1 MSIGIRNNPKKKFQ
15 REMEMFDLIG
25 SAYNLDIYIFYIINL
40 SLQNPFFNFLM
51 PLITTIGSYVIW
63 IVICVILAIFGGEKG
78 RNVAIILFIAI
89 IFGHIISEVLKYII
103 LRPRPYE
110 VLQGVHQMAFVDN
123 ESFPSGHATS
133 IFIGCV
139 ILGKKYGYMILF
151 LILAFIVSFS
161 RIYLGVH
168 YPSDVIAGALLG
180 VGISLIVLHYENN
193 ILKLKNWFV
202 QR

>member
-1 MSIGIRNNPKKKFQ
+1 
-15 REMEMFDLIG
+15 MFDLIA
-25 SAYNLDIYIFYIINL
+25 SAYNLDVYIFYIINL

-51 PLITTIGSYVIW
+51 PLITNIGSYIIW
-63 IVICVILAIFGGEKG
+63 IIICVILAIFGGEKG

-89 IFGHIISEVLKYII
+89 IFGHLVSELLKYII

-110 VLQGVHQMAFVDN
+110 VLQGVHQLALVDTS
-123 ESFPSGHATS
+123 SFPSGHATT

-151 LILAFIVSFS
+151 LILAVTISFS
-161 RIYLGVH
+161 RIYIGVH

-180 VGISLIVLHYENN
+180 IGISLLVLHYEDN
-193 ILKLKNWFV
+193 ILKLKNSFV